1 MSSLSVLLIPSR
13 MNLQNLKQRRHN
25 AHLGYSLLKR
35 KSDALTSKFHRLLRA
50 TVQGKERL
58 VEGLKDATYS
68 LANAVWSAEDF
79 KSLVI
84 ESVGRPSVTL
94 KLRGENIAGVL
105 LPVFSLHTD
114 PTVDLFANLSLSSG
128 GSAIQSVK
136 TTHLA
141 ALDILVELASLQIS
155 FIILNEEIRMTNRRI
170 NALDNVLIP
179 SIDRNLEYIRR
190 ELDEMEREEFYRL
203 KMIKKHK
210 EREES
215 EKETEPRQY
224 QSFFDPVDDDIVV

>member
-1 MSSLSVLLIPSR
+1 MSSLSVMLIPSR
-13 MNLQNLKQRRHN
+13 MNLQILKQRKQSAN
-25 AHLGYSLLKR
+25 LGYSLLKR

-50 TVQGKERL
+50 TIQGKEKL
-58 VEGLKDATYS
+58 VEGLREASYS

-84 ESVGRPSVTL
+84 ESVGRPSATL

-105 LPVFSLHTD
+105 LPVFTLHTD
-114 PTVDLFANLSLSSG
+114 PTADVLANLSLSSG
-128 GSAIQSVK
+128 GNAIQSVK
-136 TTHLA
+136 TAHLA
-141 ALDILVELASLQIS
+141 ALELMVELASLQIS

-179 SIDRNLEYIRR
+179 RIDLNLQHILR

-203 KMIKKHK
+203 KMIKKIK
-210 EREES
+210 
-215 EKETEPRQY
+215 EKESNTIESARKHQ
-224 QSFFDPVDDDIVV
+224 QSLFDHIDDDIVV